1 MNVQVVPREGKS
13 ALNKCHIHVVE
24 QQQNLLCLEANAS
37 FSPDQG
43 SQTDPAVVAGV
54 STGNNR
60 F

>member
-1 MNVQVVPREGKS
+1 MMVVPGEENHCRNIARK
-13 ALNKCHIHVVE
+13 
-24 QQQNLLCLEANAS
+24 QQQNLLCLETNVC
-37 FSPDQG
+37 FSQERG